1 MRGFDLGGCCRPTMA
16 VESAGQEKN
25 AKTATVLDVN
35 SYFFGYLFGGLEKM
49 NRTLVFGIAIF
60 LAVVGIAMIGG
71 EKQAIAGHGCS
82 CDCSDDCSACDNDKS
97 CKCKGR
103 HRCSGRKDRCCGRD
117 RCSGRDRCCGKERCH
132 GRCKGRCHGRCKGR
146 CNGCSAPACN
156 GCAA

>member
-1 MRGFDLGGCCRPTMA
+1 MGFAGFDLGGCCPRPTPSSRRGRRGMPRR
-16 VESAGQEKN
+16 QPL
-25 AKTATVLDVN
+25 LDVN

-49 NRTLVFGIAIF
+49 NRTLILGIAIF

-82 CDCSDDCSACDNDKS
+82 CDCSDDCSACDNDCS

-103 HRCSGRKDRCCGRD
+103 HRCSGRDRCCGKKE
-117 RCSGRDRCCGKERCH
+117 RCCGKKERCH
-132 GRCKGRCHGRCKGR
+132 GRCKGRSHGRCKGR
-146 CNGCSAPACN
+146 CKGCSAPACN